1 MKITIRRFQP
11 GDLDTIHEE
20 SGNCHLY
27 EKLGYVRT
35 GQTEQLM
42 ENMTLVYYEKRK
54 PCANTERMIKMLT
67 PNLTISPE
75 GHLLMN
81 GADTVALAKQHGT
94 PLYVMDEDMIRE
106 SCRGYNDVLRDE
118 YAGRGLICYAS
129 KAFSCKEIYRIVDS
143 EGLGADCISDG
154 EMYTALA
161 AGMPAEKIVL
171 HGNSKTDTELEMAL
185 DKGIGRI
192 VVDNLKE
199 LDRLDAL
206 ALQKGKTPKVLLRI
220 KPGIDAH
227 THEFVQTGKIDSKFG
242 FALETG
248 EALNAVREAASYAN
262 IELAG
267 LHCHIG
273 SQILETEPFAA
284 AARVMVRF
292 MADIRAELGLTLPEL
307 NLGGGPG
314 IRYTEDDDPKPFGDI
329 VRAYLGA
336 LKETCAELDF
346 PDPFVLFEP
355 GRSIVGG
362 AGLTLYT
369 VMAKKTIPNVRT
381 YVLVDGG
388 MCDNPRYALYQSR
401 YEALIANHADQPRSE
416 TVTIGGKC
424 CESGDLIGEH
434 MPLQDA
440 EPGDTLAVLAT
451 GAYNYSM
458 AMNYNRNPR
467 AEVLMVKD
475 GVARTVIRRESYEDL
490 VRNDI

>member
-1 MKITIRRFQP
+1 
-11 GDLDTIHEE
+11 
-20 SGNCHLY
+20 
-27 EKLGYVRT
+27 
-35 GQTEQLM
+35 
-42 ENMTLVYYEKRK
+42 
-54 PCANTERMIKMLT
+54 MLT
-67 PNLTISPE
+67 PNLTVSPE
-75 GHLLMN
+75 GHLLIN
-81 GADTVALAKQHGT
+81 GADTVTLAKQHGT

-118 YAGRGLICYAS
+118 YAGKGLICYAS

-154 EMYTALA
+154 EMYTALS

-171 HGNSKTDTELEMAL
+171 HGNSKTDTELRMAVE
-185 DKGIGRI
+185 KGIGRI
-192 VVDNLKE
+192 VCDNLSE
-199 LDRLDAL
+199 LARLNAI
-206 ALQKGKTPKVLLRI
+206 AGEMGRQPKVLLRV

-248 EALNAVREAASYAN
+248 EALAAVEAASAYEN
-262 IELAG
+262 LNLAG
-267 LHCHIG
+267 LHCYIG
-273 SQILETEPFAA
+273 SQIFDTEPFAEA
-284 AARVMVRF
+284 GRVMVRF
-292 MADIRAELGLTLPEL
+292 MAQIRTELGLTLPEL

-314 IRYTEDDDPKPFGDI
+314 IRYTEEDDPKPFGEI
-329 VRAYLGA
+329 VRAILGA
-336 LKETCAELDF
+336 VKATCAECSF
-346 PDPFVLFEP
+346 PEPFVLFEP

-369 VMAKKTIPNVRT
+369 VMAKKTIPNIRT

-401 YEALIANHADQPRSE
+401 YEALIANRADQPRSE
-416 TVTIGGKC
+416 TVTVGGKC

-434 MPLQDA
+434 MPLQPA
-440 EPGDTLAVLAT
+440 EDGDILAVLAT

-467 AEVLMVKD
+467 AEVVMVKN
-475 GVARTVIRRESYEDL
+475 GEARTVVRRESYEDL
-490 VRNDI
+490 VRNDL

>member
-1 MKITIRRFQP
+1 
-11 GDLDTIHEE
+11 
-20 SGNCHLY
+20 
-27 EKLGYVRT
+27 
-35 GQTEQLM
+35 
-42 ENMTLVYYEKRK
+42 
-54 PCANTERMIKMLT
+54 MLT
-67 PNLTISPE
+67 PNLTVSPE
-75 GHLLMN
+75 GHLLIN
-81 GADTVALAKQHGT
+81 GADTVTLAKQHGT

-118 YAGRGLICYAS
+118 YAGKGLICYAS

-154 EMYTALA
+154 EMYTALS

-171 HGNSKTDTELEMAL
+171 HGNSKTDTELRMAVE
-185 DKGIGRI
+185 KGIGRI
-192 VVDNLKE
+192 VCDNLSE
-199 LDRLDAL
+199 LARINAI
-206 ALQKGKTPKVLLRI
+206 AGEMGRQPKVLLRV

-248 EALNAVREAASYAN
+248 EALAAVEAASAYEN
-262 IELAG
+262 LNLAG

-284 AARVMVRF
+284 AARVMLGF
-292 MADIRAELGLTLPEL
+292 MAEIRIKLGLTLPEL

-314 IRYTEDDDPKPFGDI
+314 IRYTEEDDPKPFGEI
-329 VRAYLGA
+329 VRAILGA
-336 LKETCAELDF
+336 VKATCAECSF
-346 PDPFVLFEP
+346 PEPFVLFEP

-369 VMAKKTIPNVRT
+369 VMAKKTIPNIRT

-401 YEALIANHADQPRSE
+401 YEALIANRADQPRSE
-416 TVTIGGKC
+416 TVTVGGKC

-434 MPLQDA
+434 MPLQPA
-440 EPGDTLAVLAT
+440 EDGDILAVLAT

-467 AEVLMVKD
+467 AEVVMVKN
-475 GVARTVIRRESYEDL
+475 GEARTVVRRESYEDL
-490 VRNDI
+490 VRNDL

>member
-1 MKITIRRFQP
+1 M
-11 GDLDTIHEE
+11 
-20 SGNCHLY
+20 
-27 EKLGYVRT
+27 
-35 GQTEQLM
+35 
-42 ENMTLVYYEKRK
+42 
-54 PCANTERMIKMLT
+54 MLT
-67 PNLTISPE
+67 PNLTVSQE
-75 GHLLMN
+75 GHLLI
-81 GADTVALAKQHGT
+81 GGVDTAALAREHGT
-94 PLYVMDEDMIRE
+94 PLYVMDENMIRE

-129 KAFSCKEIYRIVDS
+129 KAFSCKEIYRIVDA

-171 HGNSKTDTELEMAL
+171 HGNSKTDTELAMAV

-192 VVDNLKE
+192 VADNLTE
-199 LDRLDAL
+199 LERLNRIA
-206 ALQKGKTPKVLLRI
+206 ATRGKTAKVLLRI

-227 THEFVQTGKIDSKFG
+227 THEFVQTGQIDSKFG

-248 EALNAVREAASYAN
+248 EALEAVKIAAAYPN
-262 IELAG
+262 LELAG

-273 SQILETEPFAA
+273 SQILETEPFAE
-284 AARVMVRF
+284 AARVMLRF
-292 MADIRAELGLTLPEL
+292 MNEIRTELGITLTEL

-314 IRYTEDDDPKPFGDI
+314 IRYTEEDDPKPFGDI
-329 VRAYLGA
+329 VRAILTA
-336 LKETCAELDF
+336 LKETCASLDF
-346 PDPFVLFEP
+346 PEPFVLFEP

-369 VMAKKTIPNVRT
+369 VMAQKTIPNVRT
-381 YVLVDGG
+381 YVLIDGG

-401 YEALIANHADQPRSE
+401 YEALIANRADQPRSE
-416 TVTIGGKC
+416 TVTVGGKC

-467 AEVLMVKD
+467 AEVLMVKN

>member
-1 MKITIRRFQP
+1 
-11 GDLDTIHEE
+11 
-20 SGNCHLY
+20 
-27 EKLGYVRT
+27 
-35 GQTEQLM
+35 
-42 ENMTLVYYEKRK
+42 
-54 PCANTERMIKMLT
+54 MIQMLT
-67 PNLTISPE
+67 PNLTVSAE
-75 GHLLMN
+75 GHLLIG
-81 GADTVALAKQHGT
+81 GADTAALAREHGT
-94 PLYVMDEDMIRE
+94 PLYVMDENMIRE

-171 HGNSKTDTELEMAL
+171 HGNSKTDRELAMAV
-185 DKGIGRI
+185 DQGIGRI
-192 VVDNLKE
+192 VADNLTE
-199 LDRLDAL
+199 LERLNMIA
-206 ALQKGKTPKVLLRI
+206 ATRQKTAKILLRI

-248 EALNAVREAASYAN
+248 EAMEAVKIAAAYPN
-262 IELAG
+262 LELAG

-273 SQILETEPFAA
+273 SQILETEPFAE

-292 MADIRAELGLTLPEL
+292 MNEIRTVTGTTLPEL

-314 IRYTEDDDPKPFGDI
+314 IRYTEEDDPKPFGDI
-329 VRAYLGA
+329 IRAILSA
-336 LKETCAELDF
+336 LKDTCTALAF
-346 PDPFVLFEP
+346 PEPFVLFEP

-369 VMAKKTIPNVRT
+369 VMARKTIPNIRT

-401 YEALIANHADQPRSE
+401 YEALVANKADQPRSE

-434 MPLQDA
+434 MPLQNA
-440 EPGDTLAVLAT
+440 EAGDVIAVLAT

-467 AEVLMVKD
+467 AEVVMVKD
-475 GVARTVIRRESYEDL
+475 GQARTIVRRESYEDL
-490 VRNDI
+490 VRNDV

>member
-1 MKITIRRFQP
+1 
-11 GDLDTIHEE
+11 
-20 SGNCHLY
+20 
-27 EKLGYVRT
+27 
-35 GQTEQLM
+35 
-42 ENMTLVYYEKRK
+42 
-54 PCANTERMIKMLT
+54 MLT
-67 PNLTISPE
+67 PNLTVSPE
-75 GHLLMN
+75 GHLLIN
-81 GADTVALAKQHGT
+81 GADTVTLAKQHGT

-118 YAGRGLICYAS
+118 YAGKGLICYAS

-154 EMYTALA
+154 EMYTALS

-171 HGNSKTDTELEMAL
+171 HGNSKTDTELRMAVE
-185 DKGIGRI
+185 KGIGRI
-192 VVDNLKE
+192 VCDNLSE
-199 LDRLDAL
+199 LARLNAI
-206 ALQKGKTPKVLLRI
+206 AGEMGRQPKVLLRV

-248 EALNAVREAASYAN
+248 EALAAVEAASAYEN
-262 IELAG
+262 LNLAG

-284 AARVMVRF
+284 AARVMLGF
-292 MADIRAELGLTLPEL
+292 MAEIRIKLGLTLPEL

-314 IRYTEDDDPKPFGDI
+314 IRYTEEDDPKPFGEI
-329 VRAYLGA
+329 VRAILGA
-336 LKETCAELDF
+336 VKATCAECSF
-346 PDPFVLFEP
+346 PEPFVLFEP

-369 VMAKKTIPNVRT
+369 VMAKKTIPNIRT

-401 YEALIANHADQPRSE
+401 YEALIANRADQPRSE
-416 TVTIGGKC
+416 TVTVGGKC

-434 MPLQDA
+434 MPLQPA
-440 EPGDTLAVLAT
+440 EDGDILAVLAT

-467 AEVLMVKD
+467 AEVVMVKN
-475 GVARTVIRRESYEDL
+475 GEARTVVRRESYEDL
-490 VRNDI
+490 VRNDL